1 VDSTAGLL
9 ASMDE
14 RDPPPVDPNLELEL
28 DGVVVLNGSV
38 DPDTAP
44 IARDDEKDDDDDD
57 DGPFFSGELFA
68 RLVRF
73 TLPTMAIWLS
83 GPILSMVDTAVV
95 GRASTLE
102 LAAMT
107 PGGVYVDY
115 PSYLLSSALAVAT
128 TTLVAQER
136 MKRRRADGD
145 SDASTTVSDAVALA
159 ALLGLVVAVVLAVA
173 AAPAVAKFA
182 GPRSAAV
189 VPAALTYATIRC
201 LGVPF
206 ALVASVAQASFLAC
220 KSPAQP
226 LLAVGASGV
235 VNLIADVVLVCGLG
249 WGIGGAAAAT
259 VASQAVVAAA
269 LVYLLLKQ
277 GREGGV
283 GATAATGKGN
293 TGGEGGGVV
302 DDFNDVDDVRASY
315 YEGGVILED
324 AEIEAEIEA
333 DEDAVTPP
341 SLRAVP
347 RSIPGL
353 AEATRFLKI
362 AGPVCFLNSIKVLFV
377 ASLVQAV
384 TAISPASSA
393 ANGVM
398 TAIYFFFAVMGDG
411 VSQAAQTFLPPVL
424 GSRRA
429 TGTAAMLLIAA
440 AGLGA
445 LNAVASAGVALA
457 MPGLFTKSAEV
468 VAIMAECAPAMS
480 VALALHT
487 ASMGSEGCLLAA
499 RDMKFMS
506 LCYAPNAALAY
517 GTLTACVGSFGMG
530 ASALWVALAQFHA
543 CRLAANGVR
552 MFVLPGRRSPLRRK
566 LAE

>member
-1 VDSTAGLL
+1 
-9 ASMDE
+9 MDE

-38 DPDTAP
+38 DPDAAP
-44 IARDDEKDDDDDD
+44 IARDDEKDDDDDDDD

-136 MKRRRADGD
+136 MKRRRAGD
-145 SDASTTVSDAVALA
+145 DDDASTTVSDAVALA
-159 ALLGLVVAVVLAVA
+159 ALLGLVVAVVLAIA

-277 GREGGV
+277 GRVSQGGV
-283 GATAATGKGN
+283 GGVRESSTTK
-293 TGGEGGGVV
+293 GGGVV

-324 AEIEAEIEA
+324 AEVEVEIEA

-517 GTLTACVGSFGMG
+517 WTLTACVGSFGMG

-552 MFVLPGRRSPLRRK
+552 MFVLPGRRSPLRRR